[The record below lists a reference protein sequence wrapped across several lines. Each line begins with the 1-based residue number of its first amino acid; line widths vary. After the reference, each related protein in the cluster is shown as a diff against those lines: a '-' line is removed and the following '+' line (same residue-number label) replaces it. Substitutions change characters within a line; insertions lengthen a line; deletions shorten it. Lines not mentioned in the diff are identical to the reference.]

1 MLRHTSASSLFPNR
15 VGHVVFFLQVYM
27 PGFLSSNLYYKYLS
41 DLINS
46 VRADEFVNVSS
57 SGQGGMADSERSG
70 SNANESSQIQVN
82 QSLGHIFFPWR
93 DRSSF
98 VCWHLPLFR
107 LITCATKR
115 FFIKSQKHL
124 IMRMGS
130 NRKIWLNNTLYF
142 HYSKVQERL
151 L

>member
-1 MLRHTSASSLFPNR
+1 
-15 VGHVVFFLQVYM
+15 M

-93 DRSSF
+93 DPPLSADIYRCF
-98 VCWHLPLFR
+98 VSLHAQQRDFLL
-107 LITCATKR
+107 KV
-115 FFIKSQKHL
+115 KS
-124 IMRMGS
+124 
-130 NRKIWLNNTLYF
+130 T
-142 HYSKVQERL
+142 
-151 L
+151 